1 MAIGG
6 GTRAMPGRAERRAPA
21 PPPVREQPEH
31 VVVRMRRSG
40 RHLVL
45 PAVCFVLLCFGTGY
59 WWGRLSPA
67 WLNLALPIT
76 AGVLAVLTSLVPLVL
91 WLNRITIITTRRLIV
106 KHGFFVRERT
116 EFLLGRG
123 SEATLRRRGPM
134 QLLTGSG
141 DVIVHAGAEGTMIL
155 RDVPRARLVQRAVA
169 DLIEG
174 AGAVQTARRAG

>member
-31 VVVRMRRSG
+31 VVVRLRRSG
-40 RHLVL
+40 RHLVW
-45 PAVCFVLLCFGTGY
+45 PAVCFLAVCFGTGY
-59 WWGRLSPA
+59 WWGRLPVA
-67 WLNLALPIT
+67 WLNAALPIV
-76 AGVLAVLTSLVPLVL
+76 AAVLVVLLSLVPLVL

-106 KHGFFVRERT
+106 KQGFVVRERT

-123 SEATLRRRGPM
+123 SEATLRRGPL

-169 DLIEG
+169 DLIDQ
-174 AGAVQTARRAG
+174 AASVQSARRAG

>member
-21 PPPVREQPEH
+21 APPVREQPEH

-40 RHLVL
+40 RHLVW
-45 PAVCFVLLCFGTGY
+45 PAICFLAVCFGTGY
-59 WWGRLSPA
+59 YWGRLPA
-67 WLNLALPIT
+67 PWLNAALPIV
-76 AGVLAVLTSLVPLVL
+76 AGALAVLLSLVPLVL

-106 KHGFFVRERT
+106 KHGFLVRERT

-123 SEATLRRRGPM
+123 SEATLRRGPM

-169 DLIEG
+169 DLIER
-174 AGAVQTARRAG
+174 AGPVQNARRAG

>member
-21 PPPVREQPEH
+21 PPAVREQPEQ

-40 RHLVL
+40 RHLVW
-45 PAVCFVLLCFGTGY
+45 PAVFFLVVCFGTGY
-59 WWGRLSPA
+59 WWGRLPVA
-67 WLNLALPIT
+67 WLNAALPIV
-76 AGVLAVLTSLVPLVL
+76 AVALVVLLSLVPLVL

-106 KHGFFVRERT
+106 KHGFVVRERT

-123 SEATLRRRGPM
+123 SEATLRRGPL

-169 DLIEG
+169 DLIDQ
-174 AGAVQTARRAG
+174 AASVQSARRAG